1 MDFNLSD
8 EQRQIQELARTFAA
22 KEMRAVARE
31 IERTGEPLS
40 GDHLRRYAEMGF
52 LGVNLDREYGGHGM
66 SDLEAL
72 LVLEEFAKIHPAI
85 AFPIFE
91 STVGPIKA
99 IERFAPERLKRELI
113 PRVISGELTVAVAMS
128 EPEAGSALT
137 DLTTRAEQRGGEII
151 LNGKKRWCSGG
162 GHAEGYLVYCRQSDM
177 PGAKGIGAVYV
188 EKSDPGVSFGARERL
203 MGFRGIP
210 SAEIYF
216 DNVRISAERLVV
228 PAGSFGRLMEA
239 FDLERCGN
247 ATMCLGLATAALEEA
262 LAYVQDRK
270 QFGRS
275 IIEFQAVQL
284 KLAEMAMQIEASRL
298 LIYKAVATTTHGFPS
313 VLNSSIAKCF
323 ANEMTRD
330 VCGKAMQLMGGYG
343 YSEAFSAEQRFRD
356 AWGWGIAGGT
366 IDIQKTNIASA
377 LAGRRFRQRA

>member
-8 EQRQIQELARTFAA
+8 EQRQIQELARTYAA

-40 GDHLRRYAEMGF
+40 RDHLRRYAEMGF

-113 PRVISGELTVAVAMS
+113 PRVTSGELTVAVAMS

-151 LNGKKRWCSGG
+151 LNGKKRWC
-162 GHAEGYLVYCRQSDM
+162 RRR
-177 PGAKGIGAVYV
+177 P
-188 EKSDPGVSFGARERL
+188 R
-203 MGFRGIP
+203 
-210 SAEIYF
+210 
-216 DNVRISAERLVV
+216 
-228 PAGSFGRLMEA
+228 GRL
-239 FDLERCGN
+239 
-247 ATMCLGLATAALEEA
+247 
-262 LAYVQDRK
+262 
-270 QFGRS
+270 
-275 IIEFQAVQL
+275 
-284 KLAEMAMQIEASRL
+284 SRL
-298 LIYKAVATTTHGFPS
+298 LPAVRYAGSKGHRRR
-313 VLNSSIAKCF
+313 L
-323 ANEMTRD
+323 
-330 VCGKAMQLMGGYG
+330 CGEK
-343 YSEAFSAEQRFRD
+343 
-356 AWGWGIAGGT
+356 
-366 IDIQKTNIASA
+366 
-377 LAGRRFRQRA
+377 